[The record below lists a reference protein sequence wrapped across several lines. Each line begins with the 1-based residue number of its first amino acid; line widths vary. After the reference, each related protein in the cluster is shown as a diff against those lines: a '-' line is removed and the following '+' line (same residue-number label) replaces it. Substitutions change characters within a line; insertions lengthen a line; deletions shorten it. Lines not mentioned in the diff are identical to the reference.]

1 MRIISIV
8 IFWLTS
14 QNLNTPNLS
23 LTRLTRIW
31 DISFMGSFS
40 EAPSRIIGP
49 NRGREISM
57 TATPITAEQGE
68 RWGLVNHVVEESAR
82 SSYLQERAHD
92 YYNGMTKEQ
101 FKKMQEFIAAR
112 SSKKPSSKL

>member
-1 MRIISIV
+1 
-8 IFWLTS
+8 
-14 QNLNTPNLS
+14 
-23 LTRLTRIW
+23 
-31 DISFMGSFS
+31 MGSFS

-82 SSYLQERAHD
+82 SC
-92 YYNGMTKEQ
+92 
-101 FKKMQEFIAAR
+101 
-112 SSKKPSSKL
+112 